1 MLGKLTNID
10 KVDIGMVLDRDLIDS
25 KTGAILIADGTA
37 MTRNLID
44 KLISN
49 KVRAVFIREE
59 LIPEGWKNESI
70 AKEYSKVEKSLDN
83 IFTEVQTGKNIESE
97 KIEKEMEYFVN
108 AISSERD
115 ILTQMRLLHKKDD
128 YTFDHSLGV
137 SVLAIA
143 LGKWLDYS
151 EEKILDLSIAA
162 LFHDIGK
169 LRVPDEI
176 VKKPARLTTE
186 ECSIMQRHSYY
197 SYEML
202 AQTNKFNDD
211 ILLGVLQHH
220 ERMNGVGYPNGV
232 KGDKIHEYAKII
244 AICDIYHAITSRRVY
259 KDKDS
264 PLRAADYLRR
274 ESFTSLDPYIT
285 QIFLKNISKF
295 YVGNKVLISDGTT
308 GIIVY
313 IHPQDETKP
322 MVKVGEE
329 FIDFQKEQ
337 DVEILDII
345 I

>member
-1 MLGKLTNID
+1 MSID
-10 KVDIGMVLDRDLIDS
+10 KVDLGMVLDRDLIDG
-25 KTGAILIADGTA
+25 KTGAILIPNGTA
-37 MTRNLID
+37 MTRAYID
-44 KLISN
+44 KLVMN
-49 KVRAVFIREE
+49 GVRTVFIRDEI
-59 LIPEGWKNESI
+59 IPEGWKNEKL
-70 AKEYSKVEKSLDN
+70 ANEYSKVEKSLDN
-83 IFTEVQTGKNIESE
+83 IFAEVESGRNIQSE
-97 KIEKEMEYFVN
+97 NIEKEMEHFVN
-108 AISSERD
+108 VISSERD
-115 ILTQMRLLHKKDD
+115 IMTQMRLLHKKDD

-151 EEKILDLSIAA
+151 EEMILDLSIAA

-169 LRVPDEI
+169 LKVPDTI
-176 VKKPARLTTE
+176 VKKPGKLTE
-186 ECSIMQRHSYY
+186 EESLIMKKHSYY

-220 ERMNGVGYPNGV
+220 ERIDGSGYPNGV
-232 KGDKIHEYAKII
+232 KGDKIHEFAKII

-264 PLRAADYLRR
+264 PLRAADCLRR
-274 ESFTSLDPYIT
+274 ESFSSLDPYIT

-295 YVGNKVLISDGTT
+295 YVGNKVLLSNGTT
-308 GIIVY
+308 GVIVY